1 MAAWRIGGSI
11 VRGFRSHSRL
21 GSALLCTLALLAALT
36 AVGLGLRRVHAAQS
50 EQQPQSQSNPQT
62 DQQPGSQADSQTAA
76 QSDTSSDADSNLNDP
91 PPVLPTDPPGW
102 KPEPSSTNAPA
113 ARPAQSTASKSAP
126 VPSAQPAPVTS
137 SDAAKPANALA
148 AAPAKPAVIPLP
160 TDPRQRQVAV
170 ECTDLLQMATDLK
183 SAVDKSTKDQL
194 SIEVVR
200 KAGAIEQYARKV
212 RAGTQLTAGK
222 E

>member
-36 AVGLGLRRVHAAQS
+36 VVGLGLRRVHAAQS

-102 KPEPSSTNAPA
+102 KPEPW
-113 ARPAQSTASKSAP
+113 
-126 VPSAQPAPVTS
+126 
-137 SDAAKPANALA
+137 
-148 AAPAKPAVIPLP
+148 
-160 TDPRQRQVAV
+160 
-170 ECTDLLQMATDLK
+170 
-183 SAVDKSTKDQL
+183 
-194 SIEVVR
+194 
-200 KAGAIEQYARKV
+200 
-212 RAGTQLTAGK
+212 
-222 E
+222 